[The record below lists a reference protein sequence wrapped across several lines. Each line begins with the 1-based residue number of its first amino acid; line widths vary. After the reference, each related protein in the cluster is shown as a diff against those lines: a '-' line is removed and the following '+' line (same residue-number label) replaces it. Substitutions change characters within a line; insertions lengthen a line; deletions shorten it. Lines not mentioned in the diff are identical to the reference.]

1 MKAVLFIVIG
11 LVSTFFL
18 SCSHSHD
25 HDEHTEAYG
34 VVLFDSNNM
43 EVLRV
48 QNGNPSD
55 SIRVQVDSVTKV
67 YTVKFLDEKNEVF
80 TPSDDDLTM
89 KLTFGNGTIASE
101 TISNKWNLT
110 VKGLSVGTTSLR
122 VSLFHNDH
130 ADFVSAPIYVAVR

>member
-1 MKAVLFIVIG
+1 MKTTLFIVIG

-25 HDEHTEAYG
+25 HDEHAEAYG
-34 VVLFDSNNM
+34 LVLFDSNNM

-80 TPSDDDLTM
+80 TPSDDDLSM

-101 TISNKWNLT
+101 TIINNWNFT
-110 VKGLSVGTTSLR
+110 IKGLSVGTTSIR
-122 VSLFHNDH
+122 VSLFHDDH